1 MSTRAGR
8 GFVLVV
14 IALGVAG
21 CATGLEVGY
30 PESDANRA
38 LLASVP
44 SRRVEMRTVTD
55 RRIDTARVAVDR
67 DGKDVVTA
75 RPVGDILA
83 EALAIELAKN
93 GHVVGAPGE
102 VVLAADVEDV
112 WLDMVRG
119 HGRTQYVGKI
129 VFTLTALDGRTGEQV
144 MARRYIGTSRR
155 RVEKPSDDAAREVL
169 NAALAR
175 SIRDVATDP
184 AMVAAF
190 SRATAAAAPAR

>member
-1 MSTRAGR
+1 MSARAGR
-8 GFVLVV
+8 GFMLIVMV
-14 IALGVAG
+14 LGVAG
-21 CATGLEVGY
+21 CATGLEVRY
-30 PESDANRA
+30 PEAEANRA

-44 SRRVEMRTVTD
+44 SRRVEMRPVTD
-55 RRIDTARVAVDR
+55 RRVDTARVAVAR
-67 DGKDVVTA
+67 DGQDVVTS
-75 RPVGDILA
+75 RPVSDILG

-129 VFTLTALDGRTGEQV
+129 VFTLTGLDGRTGEQLLT
-144 MARRYIGTSRR
+144 RRYIGIKRH
-155 RVEKPSDDAAREVL
+155 RVDKPSDDVAREVL

-175 SIRDVATDP
+175 SMRDLATDP
-184 AMVAAF
+184 ALVAAF